1 MLLDLFSKK
10 YDFYYIKLVS
20 MSQLRF
26 YALKQAVKRK
36 PIKVEIPDKLSKL
49 YNQNV
54 FTDQMMQK
62 FLSKDSYE
70 HILQAKEKGKKISRE
85 IADQVSSAMKE
96 WALSKG
102 ATHYTHWFQPL
113 TGSTAEKHDSFFEL
127 DKNGDTIEQFNGSML
142 VQQEPDASSFPNGG
156 IRNTF
161 EARGYTAWDP
171 TSNAFII
178 GKTLCIPSVFIS
190 YTGETLDY
198 KTPLLRSIKA
208 IDKAATEFAKYLNKD
223 INKDYTTLR
232 WEQEYFLVD
241 IALYNSRPDLQLT
254 GRTLLGHSAAKEQQL
269 SDHYFGSI
277 SIRVLRFMQE
287 LEVESLK
294 LGIPVKTR
302 HNEAAPNQFECA
314 RSEERRVGK
323 DSLSWSW

>member
-1 MLLDLFSKK
+1 MTTFNMSASSLRAAFFLFLLILIELNFNNKKIKGFFDLFSKK
-10 YDFYYIKLVS
+10 HDFYYIKLLS

-54 FTDQMMQK
+54 FTDEMMQK

-113 TGSTAEKHDSFFEL
+113 TGSTAEKHD
-127 DKNGDTIEQFNGSML
+127 
-142 VQQEPDASSFPNGG
+142 
-156 IRNTF
+156 
-161 EARGYTAWDP
+161 
-171 TSNAFII
+171 
-178 GKTLCIPSVFIS
+178 
-190 YTGETLDY
+190 
-198 KTPLLRSIKA
+198 
-208 IDKAATEFAKYLNKD
+208 
-223 INKDYTTLR
+223 
-232 WEQEYFLVD
+232 
-241 IALYNSRPDLQLT
+241 
-254 GRTLLGHSAAKEQQL
+254 
-269 SDHYFGSI
+269 
-277 SIRVLRFMQE
+277 
-287 LEVESLK
+287 
-294 LGIPVKTR
+294 
-302 HNEAAPNQFECA
+302 

-323 DSLSWSW
+323 ERGEGGGANRWTKKMK

>member
-1 MLLDLFSKK
+1 
-10 YDFYYIKLVS
+10 

-54 FTDQMMQK
+54 FTDEMMQK

-127 DKNGDTIEQFNGSML
+127 DKNGGAIEQFNGSTL
-142 VQQEPDASSFPNGG
+142 VRQKQHSWTFKNHD
-156 IRNTF
+156 IRNQF
-161 EARGYTAWDP
+161 EAGKYACSEP
-171 TSNAFII
+171 ISHAFII
-178 GKTLCIPSVFIS
+178 
-190 YTGETLDY
+190 
-198 KTPLLRSIKA
+198 R
-208 IDKAATEFAKYLNKD
+208 
-223 INKDYTTLR
+223 
-232 WEQEYFLVD
+232 
-241 IALYNSRPDLQLT
+241 
-254 GRTLLGHSAAKEQQL
+254 
-269 SDHYFGSI
+269 
-277 SIRVLRFMQE
+277 
-287 LEVESLK
+287 
-294 LGIPVKTR
+294 
-302 HNEAAPNQFECA
+302 
-314 RSEERRVGK
+314 
-323 DSLSWSW
+323 